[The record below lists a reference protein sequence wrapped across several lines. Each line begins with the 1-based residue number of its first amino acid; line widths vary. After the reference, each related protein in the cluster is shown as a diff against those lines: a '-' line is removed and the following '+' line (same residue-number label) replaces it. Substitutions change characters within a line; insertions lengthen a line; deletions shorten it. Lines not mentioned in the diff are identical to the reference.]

1 MEIWIFACSCDTA
14 PLLLPL
20 FFLPQ
25 CPQTN
30 NTCCPLA
37 CVSNLFELIPPP
49 LKKVTFCMEIAEE
62 NKKVFLLGDNV
73 CVGEGGGGGGGGG
86 GGFGC
91 TFTFPE
97 QKKNSCVTLVFEQV

>member
-49 LKKVTFCMEIAEE
+49 LSKKSLCMEIAEE

-73 CVGEGGGGGGGGG
+73 CVGEGGGGGGGGRG
-86 GGFGC
+86 VWLYFY
-91 TFTFPE
+91 F
-97 QKKNSCVTLVFEQV
+97 S

>member
-49 LKKVTFCMEIAEE
+49 PPLKKVTFCMEIAEE

-73 CVGEGGGGGGGGG
+73 CVGEGGGGGGGG
-86 GGFGC
+86 FGC

-97 QKKNSCVTLVFEQV
+97 QKKKFLCDISL

>member
-37 CVSNLFELIPPP
+37 CVSNLFELLPPPP

-73 CVGEGGGGGGGGG
+73 CVGEGGGGGGGEGVWLY
-86 GGFGC
+86 FY
-91 TFTFPE
+91 F
-97 QKKNSCVTLVFEQV
+97 S

>member
-49 LKKVTFCMEIAEE
+49 PLKKVTFCMEIAEE

-73 CVGEGGGGGGGGG
+73 CVGEGGGGGGG
-86 GGFGC
+86 FGC

-97 QKKNSCVTLVFEQV
+97 QKKKFLCDISL